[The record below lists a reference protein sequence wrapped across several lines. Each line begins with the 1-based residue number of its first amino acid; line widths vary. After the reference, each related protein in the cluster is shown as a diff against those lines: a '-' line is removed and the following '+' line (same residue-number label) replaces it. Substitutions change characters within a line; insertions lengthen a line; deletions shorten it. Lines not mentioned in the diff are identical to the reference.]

1 MIQVKVYLNAYQKR
15 QFVGILEQR
24 DQLLFEYAPEFLKTG
39 IELSPFMLPLKSGI
53 FVDKERTFDGLFGL
67 FNDSL
72 PDGWGCLL
80 LDRYL
85 QKQGLSYYAITPLHR
100 LSLIANHA
108 MGALEYEPTQSNED
122 KWADILHLDTLSKGA
137 DEIIQGESSNLL
149 EHLRSLNGSAAG
161 ARPKI
166 VALVSDDY
174 KTIMSGRM
182 AMSGFNPWII
192 KFSSKSD
199 SPDLGALEYIY
210 SLMAKKAG
218 IEMPDTHL
226 FPSRTSSGHFGV
238 ARFDRDG
245 RNKIHIHSACG
256 LLHASHRIPTLDYE
270 NLMRLTAHITHDMRE
285 VEKMVRLM
293 IFNVKSGNK
302 DDHTKNFAFMMTP
315 DYRWKMTPAF
325 DLTPSGGV
333 NGEQT
338 AMVNGKGRYILN
350 DDLIMVAHLA
360 GVSESKAKRMI
371 NEVENALADYPNLL
385 KEYGIDHSKNYYVF

>member
-1 MIQVKVYLNAYQKR
+1 
-15 QFVGILEQR
+15 
-24 DQLLFEYAPEFLKTG
+24 
-39 IELSPFMLPLKSGI
+39 
-53 FVDKERTFDGLFGL
+53 
-67 FNDSL
+67 
-72 PDGWGCLL
+72 
-80 LDRYL
+80 
-85 QKQGLSYYAITPLHR
+85 
-100 LSLIANHA
+100 
-108 MGALEYEPTQSNED
+108 
-122 KWADILHLDTLSKGA
+122 
-137 DEIIQGESSNLL
+137 L

-182 AMSGFNPWII
+182 AMTGFNPWII

-315 DYRWKMTPAF
+315 DHRWKMTPAF

-360 GVSESKAKRMI
+360 GVSENKAKRMI
-371 NEVENALADYPNLL
+371 DEVENALADYPKLL